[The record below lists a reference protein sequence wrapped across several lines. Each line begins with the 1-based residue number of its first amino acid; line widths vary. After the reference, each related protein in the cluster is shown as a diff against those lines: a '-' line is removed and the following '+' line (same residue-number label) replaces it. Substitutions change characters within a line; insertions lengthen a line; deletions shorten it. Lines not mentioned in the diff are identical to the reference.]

1 MIDSNNK
8 DNRNKKFSETSEKK
22 IYVKYVVCLRD
33 KIVLQSELE
42 KMGFHYEISVH
53 GAIRFLEKYTKVQ
66 YQELKRNLSKKGL
79 ILLDEK
85 ESELIDRIINTIVE
99 VIHYSESL
107 PNLNFHDIVN
117 KHVISGE
124 ESLLKIFSDVKGM
137 SILQFIVIQK
147 IERAKELLLYEDIS
161 LKEIAEILNY
171 KNKDYLAAQF
181 KKTTGLTPR
190 YFERLKKERM
200 AVVEKHTAE
209 LNSKSAN
216 VSS

>member
-8 DNRNKKFSETSEKK
+8 DIQNKKFSKMSEKK
-22 IYVKYVVCLRD
+22 LYVKYVVCLRD
-33 KIVLQSELE
+33 KIVLQSELDR
-42 KMGFHYEISVH
+42 MGFHYEITVH
-53 GAIRFLEKYTKVQ
+53 GAIRFLKKSTKVQ
-66 YQELKRNLSKKGL
+66 YQELKKNLLKKGY

-85 ESELIDRIINTIVE
+85 ESVLIDRIINTIVE

-137 SILQFIVIQK
+137 SILQFIVVQK
-147 IERAKELLLYEDIS
+147 IERAKELMLYEDLS

-190 YFERLKKERM
+190 YFERLRKERM
-200 AVVEKHTAE
+200 AIVEKHTAE
-209 LNSKSAN
+209 LNSENAKTS
-216 VSS
+216 